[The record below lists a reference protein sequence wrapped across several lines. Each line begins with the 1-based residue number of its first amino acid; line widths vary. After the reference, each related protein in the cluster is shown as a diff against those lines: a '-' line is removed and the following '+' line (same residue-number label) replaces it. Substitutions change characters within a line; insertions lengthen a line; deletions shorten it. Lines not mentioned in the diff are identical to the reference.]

1 MLVTQSEKTNYSTK
15 HNEIEKKITD
25 HSHDKYITTPE
36 FNKLAAENFA
46 GRLAQANLVTKT
58 DFNDKLKNLNKKIN
72 SNKTKYLIVEN
83 EFKKQKHLIQ
93 SILVVKII
101 LKMMEFKIIQYF
113 RQHIAILKQLVIMLV
128 SYHENLTDC
137 LRKVSSLFL
146 HLMKCLILWQIMLV
160 LKQEQ
165 NLMEIV

>member
-15 HNEIEKKITD
+15 LNEIEKKITD

-36 FNKLAAENFA
+36 FNKLTAENFA

-128 SYHENLTDC
+128 SYHGNLTDC